1 MSVLADSTD
10 RRRALT
16 ILDQTQLVEA
26 AAGTGKTSLL
36 AGRVTM
42 LLASGIAPRNIA
54 AITFTELAAGELRGR
69 VERFVNDLLSGAVP
83 VDLALAVDGAL
94 TAPQRAALISARA
107 RLDELTATTIHGFC
121 HKLLRSHT
129 IEAGVDPGAEVL
141 DAVQTE
147 FAFTTVFERWLRR
160 RLGENA
166 DPVDPVV
173 VMARRDPGEAVD
185 TLKKL
190 GKFRRDFR
198 TAKPL
203 PRDLGEHADRDF
215 VESVREFRRWIDGT
229 RAPDRALDDL
239 ADLEQ
244 LASFFEDAFDP
255 RPSFER
261 LWELVHPP
269 RVNAMAWRTSDLRP
283 YRRLGAWKYVAGKDK
298 GARLAEQ
305 AAIYYDRCAA
315 EFRTLLGGIATAL
328 VATFSGALDELLED
342 FVAFKRNAAVL
353 DFDDLLLATR
363 ALLRNHEMVRQAV
376 SNRYTRILVDEF
388 QDTDPVQAEILF
400 LIASVS
406 GPPMAWQE
414 RVLIPGNLFMV
425 GDPKQA
431 IYRFR
436 GADVATYMDARNALE
451 RQFPGNILRITT
463 SFRSRDEILD
473 HVNRCFQ
480 DPLGRQAPGYV
491 PLVSS
496 LGPAK
501 HGLPCVMKATIR
513 IGEKSRASF
522 VRDEEA
528 RAVADICARL
538 VGNVSVRR
546 PGGET
551 SSVVPGDIALLAP
564 VGTELWRYERALEEL
579 GLPLVS
585 QAGRNLFRRQEA
597 QDFVALIRALADPR
611 DTLALGALLRGPLVG
626 LTDQELLDV
635 TRELAPEASENN
647 TPVARLTIRTPPEQV
662 SHPVVRQALIVLED
676 LRMRARRTTPFL
688 LLSEAVDR
696 LRVRAILAARGS
708 DQAARALANLDL
720 LMERARRYGVRGLK
734 QLAQDV
740 DADWSGGPLGPEPY
754 DKARLDADREAIE
767 IITVH
772 SAKGLEWPVVIPINM
787 GSELRRREPFI
798 HRRQDDTLHW
808 VLGDVV
814 PPAIADA
821 ISLDD
826 RDAAEERERLLYVAC
841 TRAIE
846 MLILPTFSVPR
857 ANSWVHVLDLRQD
870 DIPEWDPARFSRRP
884 LAHAPEEDNQ
894 QCADVF
900 SAEQAAIADA
910 SQPIQWFRPSDGDA
924 DQVFE
929 RTQTDE
935 NIVADPTGPAKI
947 AGSAIRGTV
956 LHKLIEEILTGE
968 IDEAMPVLEAR
979 AAVLLAQLDASEAGA
994 LPDPAEMATTAVRA
1008 LSLPGVAEHRSTL
1021 VPELALYNARNVSG
1035 ILMAGRADA
1044 VAVLDGRPVVVFD
1057 WKSDVAPSAADR
1069 QTYRGQLV
1077 EYMEAVGAPRGAVVY
1092 LTLRE
1097 LDWIEGSARLK

>member
-1 MSVLADSTD
+1 MNALADSAD

-16 ILDQTQLVEA
+16 VLDQTLLVEA

-42 LLASGIAPRNIA
+42 LLASGVAPRNIA
-54 AITFTELAAGELRGR
+54 AITFTELAAGELRVR
-69 VERFVNDLLSGAVP
+69 VERFVNELLNGNVP
-83 VDLALAVDGAL
+83 DDLALAVDKAL
-94 TAPQRAALISARA
+94 TAPQRAALIAARA

-121 HKLLRSHT
+121 HKLLRSYA

-166 DPVDPVV
+166 DPTDPVV
-173 VMARRDPGEAVD
+173 VMARRDPREAVD

-203 PRDLGEHADRDF
+203 PRDLAEHADLEF

-229 RAPDRALDDL
+229 RAPDRALEDI
-239 ADLEQ
+239 ADLER
-244 LASFFEDAFDP
+244 LAVFFTGAFNP
-255 RPSFER
+255 APSFER
-261 LWELVHPP
+261 LWELAHPP
-269 RVNAMAWRTSDLRP
+269 RVEAMAWRSNDLRP
-283 YRRLGAWKYVAGKDK
+283 YRRLGAWKYVAGKDQ
-298 GARLAEQ
+298 GTRLAEE
-305 AAIYYDRCAA
+305 AASYYDRCAT
-315 EFRTLLGGIATAL
+315 EFRGLLGSIATAL

-342 FVAFKRNAAVL
+342 FEAFKRNAAVL

-363 ALLRNHEMVRQAV
+363 ALLRGHEAVRRA
-376 SNRYTRILVDEF
+376 SSKRYTRILVDEF

-400 LIASVS
+400 LIASAP
-406 GPPMAWQE
+406 GAAPAWQA
-414 RVLIPGNLFMV
+414 RILIPGSLFMV

-436 GADVATYMDARNALE
+436 GADVATYMEARNAVE

-463 SFRSRDEILD
+463 SFRSRGEILD
-473 HVNRCFQ
+473 HVNRCFR

-496 LGPAK
+496 LGPAE

-513 IGEKSRASF
+513 IGEKSRAAF
-522 VRDEEA
+522 VRDKEA
-528 RAVADICARL
+528 HAVADICAQL
-538 VGNVSVRR
+538 IGNVRVRR
-546 PGGET
+546 SGGET
-551 SSVVPGDIALLAP
+551 SLIVPGDIALLAP
-564 VGTELWRYERALEEL
+564 VGTELWRYERALEER

-597 QDFVALIRALADPR
+597 QDFVALIRTLADPG

-626 LTDQELLDV
+626 LTDHELLDI
-635 TRELAPEASENN
+635 TRVLAPNETEDRA
-647 TPVARLTIRTPPEQV
+647 PAPRLALQTPPDQIN
-662 SHPVVRQALIVLED
+662 HPLARETLSVLAD
-676 LRMRARRTTPFL
+676 LRRRVRRTTPFL
-688 LLSEAVDR
+688 LLSEAIDR
-696 LRVRAILAARGS
+696 LRVRATLAVRGS

-734 QLAQDV
+734 QLAQDI
-740 DADWSGGPLGPEPY
+740 DADWEGGPLGPEPY
-754 DKARLDADREAIE
+754 DEARLDADREAIE

-772 SAKGLEWPVVIPINM
+772 SAKGLEWPIVIPINM

-798 HRRQDDTLHW
+798 HRHQDDTLHW

-821 ISLDD
+821 IHLDD
-826 RDAAEERERLLYVAC
+826 QDSAEEHERLLYVAC

-846 MLILPTFSVPR
+846 MLILPTLSVPR
-857 ANSWVHVLDLRQD
+857 TNSWAHLLDLRQD

-884 LAHAPEEDNQ
+884 QARVAPEENHQ
-894 QCADVF
+894 SEEVF
-900 SAEQAAIADA
+900 AAEQAAVADA
-910 SQPIQWFRPSDGDA
+910 SRPIRWVRPSDGDTDRLVEVARVDESA
-924 DQVFE
+924 DI
-929 RTQTDE
+929 
-935 NIVADPTGPAKI
+935 NPAGLVTV
-947 AGSAIRGTV
+947 AGSAIRGAV

-968 IDEAMPVLEAR
+968 IEEIASDLQAR
-979 AAVLLAQLDASEAGA
+979 AADLLAQLAPLEAQP
-994 LPDPAEMATTAVRA
+994 LPDPAEMAATALRT
-1008 LSLPGVAEHRSTL
+1008 LRLPGVAEHRAAL
-1021 VPELALYNARNVSG
+1021 VPELALYAARDAGRV
-1035 ILMAGRADA
+1035 LTAGRADA
-1044 VAVLDGRPVVVFD
+1044 LAVAAGLAVVAFD
-1057 WKSDVAPSAADR
+1057 WKSDVAPTAADR
-1069 QTYRGQLV
+1069 QTYARQLLQ
-1077 EYMEAVGAPRGAVVY
+1077 YLDAVGAPRGAVVY
-1092 LTLRE
+1092 LTLGE
-1097 LDWIEGSARLK
+1097 LDWIDR